1 MGQFVI
7 DFLGPILAAASFG
20 AWLVRLE
27 FRANQNARDLARLE
41 DRWAGQRRE
50 DMARHNR
57 EWEAMNKRLDTLD
70 AKIDG
75 LPERFASL
83 VRFHDSG
90 H

>member
-1 MGQFVI
+1 MSQFLI
-7 DFLGPILAAASFG
+7 EFFGPIVAAVSFG

-27 FRANQNARDLARLE
+27 FRANQNARDLTKLETRLA
-41 DRWAGQRRE
+41 DQRRE

-57 EWEAMNKRLDTLD
+57 EWEAMNRRLDTLD

-75 LPERFASL
+75 LPDRFASL
-83 VRFHDSG
+83 IRHHDSG